1 MDKHIIYGVHV
12 TNRMN
17 KATNVQQLFSEYG
30 CNIKTRIGLHD
41 VGKDFCSPSGV
52 ILLEMFGDESVCE
65 EPVSYTHLRAHETP
79 EHLVCRL
86 LLEKKNKRPTLYS
99 HL

>member
-65 EPVSYTHLRAHETP
+65 ELR
-79 EHLVCRL
+79 
-86 LLEKKNKRPTLYS
+86 KKLAAIDGIEVQQMIFD
-99 HL
+99 HD

>member
-52 ILLEMFGDESVCE
+52 ILLEMFGDEAACDE
-65 EPVSYTHLRAHETP
+65 FR
-79 EHLVCRL
+79 
-86 LLEKKNKRPTLYS
+86 KKLSTIDGIEVQQMIFD
-99 HL
+99 HD

>member
-52 ILLEMFGDESVCE
+52 ILLEMFGGESVCE
-65 EPVSYTHLRAHETP
+65 ELR
-79 EHLVCRL
+79 
-86 LLEKKNKRPTLYS
+86 KKLAAIDGIEVQQMIFD
-99 HL
+99 HD

>member
-65 EPVSYTHLRAHETP
+65 E
-79 EHLVCRL
+79 L
-86 LLEKKNKRPTLYS
+86 LKKLAAIDGIEVQQMIFD
-99 HL
+99 HD

>member
-52 ILLEMFGDESVCE
+52 ILLEMFGDEADCE
-65 EPVSYTHLRAHETP
+65 ELR
-79 EHLVCRL
+79 
-86 LLEKKNKRPTLYS
+86 KKLAAIDGIEVQQMIFD
-99 HL
+99 HD

>member
-17 KATNVQQLFSEYG
+17 KATNVQQLFSECG

-65 EPVSYTHLRAHETP
+65 ELR
-79 EHLVCRL
+79 
-86 LLEKKNKRPTLYS
+86 KKLAAIDGIEVQQMIFD
-99 HL
+99 HD

>member
-41 VGKDFCSPSGV
+41 VGKDLFAQRR
-52 ILLEMFGDESVCE
+52 D
-65 EPVSYTHLRAHETP
+65 LRD
-79 EHLVCRL
+79 VR
-86 LLEKKNKRPTLYS
+86 R
-99 HL
+99 

>member
-41 VGKDFCSPSGV
+41 VGKAFCSPSGV

-65 EPVSYTHLRAHETP
+65 ELR
-79 EHLVCRL
+79 
-86 LLEKKNKRPTLYS
+86 KKLAAIDGIEVQQMIFD
-99 HL
+99 HD

>member
-17 KATNVQQLFSEYG
+17 KAPNVQQLFSEYG

-41 VGKDFCSPSGV
+41 VGKDFCSSSGV
-52 ILLEMFGDESVCE
+52 ILLEMFGDEAVCE
-65 EPVSYTHLRAHETP
+65 ELR
-79 EHLVCRL
+79 
-86 LLEKKNKRPTLYS
+86 KKLAAIDGIEVQQMIFD
-99 HL
+99 HD